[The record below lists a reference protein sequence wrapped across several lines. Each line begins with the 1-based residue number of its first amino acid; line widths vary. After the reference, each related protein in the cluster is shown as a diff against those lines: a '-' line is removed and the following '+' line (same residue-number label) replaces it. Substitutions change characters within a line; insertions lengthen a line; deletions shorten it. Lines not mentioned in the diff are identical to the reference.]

1 MKDYKKAYKEL
12 EKDYKKLV
20 KLCDEYE
27 KEHNTVFRY
36 WLKSIINLTRENK
49 ALKEV
54 AKNMEEEKIEYLK
67 RAILAE
73 NKEEDIELL

>member
-36 WLKSIINLTRENK
+36 WLKSILELTRENRQ
-49 ALKEV
+49 LKEV
-54 AKNMEEEKIEYLK
+54 IHNQEEELLEHIK
-67 RAILAE
+67 RELLS
-73 NKEEDIELL
+73 KEEEIELL